1 MERED
6 TYFFSL
12 QLTWCSKSR
21 SGKSRELEEAGGAE
35 WGLGGLLLQQ
45 GPDVM
50 PPERMP
56 YCGDA
61 GH

>member
-21 SGKSRELEEAGGAE
+21 FGKPRELEEAGGAG
-35 WGLGGLLLQQ
+35 WVGVT
-45 GPDVM
+45 PSAR
-50 PPERMP
+50 PRPN
-56 YCGDA
+56 A
-61 GH
+61 T